1 MVRKVVRSVAALLIA
16 GSIGVAGN
24 EGGATGGKAGC
35 GTCPDIVN
43 KLLQNVAIK
52 AWCSYVCVET
62 GTSPAKV
69 VAVGAGGISA
79 LKNIFFGPVCISYP

>member
-24 EGGATGGKAGC
+24 QGGATGC